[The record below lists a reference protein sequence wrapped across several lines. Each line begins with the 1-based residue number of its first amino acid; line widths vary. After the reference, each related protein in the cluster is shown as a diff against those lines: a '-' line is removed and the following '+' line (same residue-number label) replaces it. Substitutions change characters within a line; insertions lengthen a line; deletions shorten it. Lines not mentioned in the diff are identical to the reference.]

1 MHIPQEWLNI
11 VPALQK
17 GEHLTLLEEI
27 LRLRQCGHAIYPEQE
42 NIFRALQ
49 LTKPATTQV
58 IILGQDPYHGKGQA
72 QGLAFSVPK
81 STPPKAVPP
90 SLKNIF
96 KEICTDIYGQDS
108 WKEPPSPCPNP
119 CLERW
124 AMQGVLLLNTVLS
137 VEEGKAHSHAH
148 LGWQHITKSILES
161 LAASSH
167 PLAVLLWGKPAQG
180 YAPIFSQQHTA
191 AQHLVLTA
199 PHPSPLSA
207 HKGFLGCKHFSI
219 VNAWLKQQ
227 GKKDIEW

>member
-1 MHIPQEWLNI
+1 MHIPQEWLDV

-17 GEHLTLLEEI
+17 GQHLTLLEHV
-27 LRLRQCGHAIYPEQE
+27 LQLRQCGHVIYPEQE
-42 NIFRALQ
+42 KIFYALQ
-49 LTKPATTQV
+49 LTKPAATQV

-72 QGLAFSVPK
+72 QGLAFSVPENI
-81 STPPKAVPP
+81 KAIPP

-96 KEICTDIYGQDS
+96 KEISTDIYGQDS
-108 WKEPPSPCPNP
+108 WTESPNP

-124 AMQGVLLLNTVLS
+124 ATQGVLLLNTVLS

-148 LGWQHITKSILES
+148 LGWQNITKSILES

-167 PLAVLLWGKPAQG
+167 PLAVLLWGKPAQN

-191 AQHLVLTA
+191 TQHLVLTA

-207 HKGFLGCKHFSI
+207 HRGFLGCKHFSR
-219 VNAWLKQQ
+219 VNTWLKQQ
-227 GKKDIEW
+227 GKKSIEW